1 MMATTLKSYAG
12 TTVSPARSR
21 QHIQDL
27 LERVGAKGFRWT
39 QGVGFPGREQLDV
52 GLEWEG
58 RDLAFRLMITFE
70 DEGEQK
76 QKMRALYWFLK
87 TKVEAVQ
94 MGLVDMQQEFL
105 PHLLTGSGD
114 KARTVWQELG
124 ENNMKL
130 LPPSQE
136 NA

>member
-1 MMATTLKSYAG
+1 MATTLKSYAG
-12 TTVSPARSR
+12 TTVSPASSR

-27 LERVGAKGFRWT
+27 LEKVGAVGFRWT

-52 GLEWEG
+52 ALEWDG
-58 RDLAFRLMITFE
+58 RELTFRLTVTYE
-70 DEGEQK
+70 DAREWK

-105 PHLLTGSGD
+105 PHLLTGSRD
-114 KARTVWQELG
+114 NPRTVWEELG
-124 ENNMKL
+124 GSNMKL
-130 LPPSQE
+130 LAPGQE
-136 NA
+136 EA